1 MPGAEVEAVVSA
13 VAPVSSWT
21 EVVEVPVGCR
31 RVIVVVARNRS
42 RDALE
47 TAPRRVVG
55 SHEVGQLP
63 VGVLVVPER
72 ERRRRIDRKNEPS
85 RLPLLCARLP
95 CLRDV
100 SRCRDRGIAAGGRGV
115 EDLKRVG
122 RGRESQQDETSAHG
136 ILLASGPSTT
146 TYSYAA
152 GSGPRDSKSGSV
164 RTCSGYG
171 ATRHVHYRAYARRT
185 MYRALLVHSFT
196 VGSRD

>member
-1 MPGAEVEAVVSA
+1 MVPVSELTGRVAPAKITPDPGELPVGDAPWTRVHRNEMPGAEVEAVVPA

-47 TAPRRVVG
+47 AAPRRVVG

-72 ERRRRIDRKNEPS
+72 ERRCRVARKNEPS

-100 SRCRDRGIAAGGRGV
+100 SRCRDHGIAAGGCGV

-122 RGRESQQDETSAHG
+122 RGRESQQDKKSAHG
-136 ILLASGPSTT
+136 IL
-146 TYSYAA
+146 
-152 GSGPRDSKSGSV
+152 PRIETKPDNLYLCGWLW
-164 RTCSGYG
+164 
-171 ATRHVHYRAYARRT
+171 AQ
-185 MYRALLVHSFT
+185 ALSD
-196 VGSRD
+196 RP